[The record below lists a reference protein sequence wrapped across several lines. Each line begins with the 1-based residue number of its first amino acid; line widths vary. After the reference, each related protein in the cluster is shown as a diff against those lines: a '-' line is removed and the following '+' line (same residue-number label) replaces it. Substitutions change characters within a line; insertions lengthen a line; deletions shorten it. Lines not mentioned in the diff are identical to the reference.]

1 MSSALS
7 GVWLFLLFRLTYS
20 SSGRRPGDGV
30 VRWIA
35 RRGTAIGER
44 RGEQGRTEGGWSG
57 SRRGVDDGESVY
69 GMWGFDGVYNNRDS
83 NSTTPRS
90 LSLSSVPTILKKTT
104 RSPRLLTQRTRTE
117 PPSDR
122 LTRDQR
128 TAERSDEEE
137 EEVKRR
143 KRSTLPSSLSKFK
156 QTTKQTNKNCPRSL
170 RTSPKPPPLHSI
182 PLVAQNTTHEIT
194 KPTKHRLSTYTWK
207 RWSYYSLVWL

>member
-1 MSSALS
+1 MSSALC
-7 GVWLFLLFRLTYS
+7 GVWLF
-20 SSGRRPGDGV
+20 GNVVVAADGWGTGWV

-44 RGEQGRTEGGWSG
+44 RGETRADGGERSG

-69 GMWGFDGVYNNRDS
+69 GIGGFDGVYNNRDS

-90 LSLSSVPTILKKTT
+90 LSLSLEPTILKKTT

-128 TAERSDEEE
+128 TAERSNEEE
-137 EEVKRR
+137 EEVKDENGRR
-143 KRSTLPSSLSKFK
+143 YPGPYPLQTNHQTNQQKLSTLAIIHARSEHR
-156 QTTKQTNKNCPRSL
+156 QTSTTPF
-170 RTSPKPPPLHSI
+170 HSI
-182 PLVAQNTTHEIT
+182 GRATRHTKE
-194 KPTKHRLSTYTWK
+194 KPTKHRFSTYTWK
-207 RWSYYSLVWL
+207 RWSY